1 LAPSVDPDVDD
12 VLENELEDIDYL
24 ELNVI
29 WFLKAFYNVKNLSFL
44 TNFTFFW

>member
-1 LAPSVDPDVDD
+1 MAENILIIKANLDKVQLAPSVDPDVDD

-29 WFLKAFYNVKNLSFL
+29 
-44 TNFTFFW
+44 

>member
-24 ELNVI
+24 DLDEI
-29 WFLKAFYNVKNLSFL
+29 WFLKAF
-44 TNFTFFW
+44 